1 MGVQKVIEINPD
13 FFTVSNKSKTVKKK
27 KNVVAPKQST
37 LKNNIK
43 KKLIKNIRNI
53 NKAVKEKPA
62 KEEKPK
68 ITRLNEALSFLDNYL
83 KEKKSSSPPKKEEVN
98 EEPKKEE
105 PSLILEPIRKP
116 FNSLLEPK
124 KDDFIPSKQKP
135 DPPYGCLK
143 GGKKITYSQYKRS
156 LKRTH
161 PQTKQELYSP
171 HKIKIQNHI
180 FHKPEG
186 RATLLER
193 MRKERQEKTKNIV
206 RQNHSIS
213 LKHVKVPRIKKFR
226 VKTIRRTYHLGKK
239 NNKVSVLIK
248 NNKTIKQIKKEIQ
261 ILHHIPLD
269 TMKKHLREKNLIRF
283 GSNAP
288 PSLIKEIY
296 KNSILSGDVKNKN
309 SNYLIHNYL
318 YQTE

>member
-13 FFTVSNKSKTVKKK
+13 FFTVSNKSKNKTVKKK
-27 KNVVAPKQST
+27 KIVAPKQST
-37 LKNNIK
+37 LKNTIK
-43 KKLIKNIRNI
+43 KKLIKNIRNM
-53 NKAVKEKPA
+53 NKAVKEEPT

-83 KEKKSSSPPKKEEVN
+83 KEKKSSLPPKKEEVKQ
-98 EEPKKEE
+98 EEPILIVEPSRKPLPPLVEPKKE
-105 PSLILEPIRKP
+105 
-116 FNSLLEPK
+116 
-124 KDDFIPSKQKP
+124 DFIPSKQKP

-156 LKRTH
+156 LKRSH
-161 PQTKQELYSP
+161 PPTKQDAPSP
-171 HKIKIQNHI
+171 HKIKIQNHT

-186 RATLLER
+186 RASVLEQ
-193 MRKERQEKTKNIV
+193 MRRERQQKTKEIV

-213 LKHVKVPRIKKFR
+213 LKHTKAPRMKKFR

-296 KNSILSGDVKNKN
+296 KNSILSGDVRNKN

-318 YQTE
+318 YPSE